1 MPSLHRPS
9 VGLSSPS
16 VVVDSSTGGG
26 SGWNKKQ
33 NKQ

>member
-16 VVVDSSTGGG
+16 VVADSSTGGG
-26 SGWNKKQ
+26 SG
-33 NKQ
+33 